1 MDGGIAGMRCLFYA
15 SNGHGLGHLIRT
27 LAVARALKARK
38 PDIDIMFVTNSEAC
52 QLAWREGYPVVKLL
66 SPPANFLELDIPAR
80 EQIRRI
86 NRGIVHSVLKGFT
99 PDIVVVDF
107 FPMGQIGDMMPL
119 HSNAAR
125 KVFIARERN
134 AAAEIATHAE
144 LIESVYHLV
153 LIPHEGDEVGGRRPA
168 NVPTR
173 YTGAILIRSR
183 DEALP
188 REQAR
193 HRLGLAGE
201 GFTVFVGFGGG
212 GKPEYDAV
220 REWVLDEAKAARNWT
235 FAVARP
241 PLLRSQ
247 PPATAQAGVKEIIY
261 MPMAECWTAFD
272 AAISTLGYNS
282 AAELL
287 HHGVPTIFVELS
299 GGLDDW
305 GRRARHI
312 EQADAGLPLKAFD
325 SEKLRASLDQLA
337 DPARRQMLAANARKL
352 VPTNGAGIAAEAILE
367 AL

>member
-1 MDGGIAGMRCLFYA
+1 MRCLFYA
-15 SNGHGLGHLIRT
+15 SNGLGLGHLIRT

-52 QLAWREGYPVVKLL
+52 QLVWREGYPVAKLL
-66 SPPANFLELDIPAR
+66 SPPVNFLELEMPAR
-80 EQIRRI
+80 EQMRRI
-86 NRGIVHSVLKGFT
+86 NRGMVHSVLKGFM

-119 HSNAAR
+119 HSHAAR
-125 KVFIARERN
+125 KIFIARERN
-134 AAAEIATHAE
+134 AAAEIATHAK
-144 LIESVYHLV
+144 LIESVYQLV
-153 LIPHEGDEVGGRRPA
+153 LIPHEESEVGGRKPA

-188 REQAR
+188 RGQAR
-193 HRLGLAGE
+193 SRLGLPAE
-201 GFTVFVGFGGG
+201 GFTVFIGFGGG
-212 GKPEYDAV
+212 GKPEYEAV
-220 REWVLDEAKAARNWT
+220 RQWVLDEARSARNWT

-247 PPATAQAGVKEIIY
+247 SPAAVQSGVKEITY

-282 AAELL
+282 ATELL

-305 GRRARHI
+305 ARRARHI

-337 DPARRQMLAANARKL
+337 DAARRQTLAANAQKL
-352 VPTNGAGIAAEAILE
+352 VPSNGAGIAAEAILE
-367 AL
+367 VA

>member
-1 MDGGIAGMRCLFYA
+1 MRCLFYA

-52 QLAWREGYPVVKLL
+52 QLVWREGYPVAKLL
-66 SPPANFLELDIPAR
+66 SPPANFLELDMAAR
-80 EQIRRI
+80 EEIRRI
-86 NRGIVHSVLKGFT
+86 NRGMVHAVLSGFK
-99 PDIVVVDF
+99 PDVVVVDF

-119 HSNAAR
+119 HSNSAR

-134 AAAEIATHAE
+134 AAAEIATHAK

-153 LIPHEGDEVGGRRPA
+153 LIPHQESEVAGYKPA
-168 NVPTR
+168 KVPTR

-183 DEALP
+183 DEALS

-193 HRLGLAGE
+193 RRLGLADE

-212 GKPEYDAV
+212 GKSEYSAV
-220 REWVLDEAKAARNWT
+220 QQWVLDEARGTRNWT

-241 PLLRSQ
+241 PLLRSELPVPSQ
-247 PPATAQAGVKEIIY
+247 SGIKEITY

-282 AAELL
+282 TAELL

-305 GRRARHI
+305 ARRARYV
-312 EQADAGLPLKAFD
+312 EQADAGLPVKAFD
-325 SEKLRASLDQLA
+325 SEKLRANLDQLA
-337 DPARRQMLAANARKL
+337 DPARRQTLATNAQKL

-367 AL
+367 VA